1 MSCGT
6 KRNLRIGDVDCDGAC
21 YLPGPFRGN
30 APCSRRY
37 DSEFFNTVYPAGPSY
52 GKTGGCPYTKRH
64 IGFLSNRNESLC
76 RTVYIDRNVQ
86 KDGPGCKTKRK
97 LKENVNMNKI
107 PDPILN
113 RGEGVSREK
122 MIIRTSIIGIIAN
135 VFLAGFKAV
144 IGLMTNSI
152 AIVLDAVNNIS
163 DAGSS
168 LITIVGTKLAGREPD
183 KKHPFGYGRI
193 EYLSAM
199 IISVIVLYAGITSF
213 VESVKQIIHPETPDY
228 NTVSLIIVAVAVVV
242 KILLGRYVKGIG
254 VQVNS
259 DSLINSGED
268 ATLDS
273 IISASTLVAAGIF
286 LIFHISLEAW
296 LGAIISVVIIK
307 SGIEMLR
314 DTISQIL
321 GERNDAELAKEIHR
335 TVTSFPDVQGAY
347 DLVLNNYGPDTWN
360 GSIHIEVPD
369 TYSADQLDQLI
380 REITMKVHHE
390 HHVIL
395 TAIGVYSINTKD
407 EEVIAAQKK
416 VHEIV
421 FSHEHVRQM
430 HGFYLLKDQKSMRF
444 DIVISFNAKDRR
456 AVYNEVVADVQK
468 SFPDYEL
475 QVAMDTDFT
484 EE

>member
-1 MSCGT
+1 MSNPINNIQEMETAGG
-6 KRNLRIGDVDCDGAC
+6 KGA
-21 YLPGPFRGN
+21 
-30 APCSRRY
+30 
-37 DSEFFNTVYPAGPSY
+37 
-52 GKTGGCPYTKRH
+52 
-64 IGFLSNRNESLC
+64 
-76 RTVYIDRNVQ
+76 
-86 KDGPGCKTKRK
+86 
-97 LKENVNMNKI
+97 
-107 PDPILN
+107 
-113 RGEGVSREK
+113 SREK
-122 MIIRTSIIGIIAN
+122 TIVRTSIIGIIAN

-144 IGLMTNSI
+144 IGLATNSI

-168 LITIVGTKLAGREPD
+168 LITIIGTKLAGKEPD

-228 NTVSLIIVAVAVVV
+228 TAVSLIIVAVAVVV
-242 KILLGRYVKGIG
+242 KILLGRYVKGVG
-254 VQVNS
+254 VKVNS

-273 IISASTLVAAGIF
+273 VISASTLVAAGIF
-286 LIFHISLEAW
+286 LIFHVSLEAW
-296 LGAIISVVIIK
+296 LGAIISIVIIK
-307 SGIEMLR
+307 SGIEMLK

-321 GERNDAELAKEIHR
+321 GEKNDPELARSIR
-335 TVTSFPDVQGAY
+335 QTVISFPDVQGAY

-380 REITMKVHHE
+380 RSIQMAVYQQ

-395 TAIGVYSINTKD
+395 TAIGVYSVNTKD
-407 EEVIAAQKK
+407 EEVIDTQKK
-416 VHEIV
+416 VREIV
-421 FSHEHVRQM
+421 FTHPHVKQI
-430 HGFYLLKDQKSMRF
+430 HGFYLLKDEKAMRF
-444 DIVISFNAKDRR
+444 DIVVSFDAENRR
-456 AVYNEVVADVQK
+456 AVYTDVVSDVQK
-468 SFPDYEL
+468 AFPDYTL
-475 QVAMDTDFT
+475 QVAMDTDFA

>member
-1 MSCGT
+1 M
-6 KRNLRIGDVDCDGAC
+6 NM
-21 YLPGPFRGN
+21 
-30 APCSRRY
+30 
-37 DSEFFNTVYPAGPSY
+37 
-52 GKTGGCPYTKRH
+52 
-64 IGFLSNRNESLC
+64 
-76 RTVYIDRNVQ
+76 
-86 KDGPGCKTKRK
+86 
-97 LKENVNMNKI
+97 KETT
-107 PDPILN
+107 
-113 RGEGVSREK
+113 REK
-122 MIIRTSIIGIIAN
+122 TIIKTSVIGIAAN

-144 IGLMTNSI
+144 VGLMTNSI

-168 LITIVGTKLAGREPD
+168 LITIIGTKLAGKAPD

-213 VESVKQIIHPETPDY
+213 VESVKQIIHPETPSY
-228 NTVSLIIVAVAVVV
+228 NAVSLIIVAVAVVV
-242 KILLGRYVKGIG
+242 KILLGRYVKGVG
-254 VQVNS
+254 KRVNS

-268 ATLDS
+268 ALLDS

-296 LGAIISVVIIK
+296 LGAVISVVIIK
-307 SGIEMLR
+307 SGVEMLR

-321 GERNDAELAKEIHR
+321 GERNDAELARSIHR
-335 TVTSFPDVQGAY
+335 TVTGFPDVQGAY

-380 REITMKVHHE
+380 REITMKVFRE

-395 TAIGVYSINTKD
+395 TAIGVYSVNTKD
-407 EEVIAAQKK
+407 PEVIAAHKR
-416 VHEIV
+416 VRELVLAHEYV
-421 FSHEHVRQM
+421 TQM
-430 HGFYLLKDQKSMRF
+430 HGFYLLKDQKKMRF
-444 DIVISFNAKDRR
+444 DIVVSFDAKDRR
-456 AVYNEVVADVQK
+456 AVYAEVVSDVQK
-468 SFPDYEL
+468 AFPDYEL
-475 QVAMDTDFT
+475 QVAMDTDFS

>member
-1 MSCGT
+1 MASLSEIRGT
-6 KRNLRIGDVDCDGAC
+6 EEK
-21 YLPGPFRGN
+21 
-30 APCSRRY
+30 
-37 DSEFFNTVYPAGPSY
+37 
-52 GKTGGCPYTKRH
+52 
-64 IGFLSNRNESLC
+64 ES
-76 RTVYIDRNVQ
+76 
-86 KDGPGCKTKRK
+86 
-97 LKENVNMNKI
+97 
-107 PDPILN
+107 
-113 RGEGVSREK
+113 SREK
-122 MIIRTSIIGIIAN
+122 TIVKTSIIGIIAN

-152 AIVLDAVNNIS
+152 AIILDAVNNIS

-168 LITIVGTKLAGREPD
+168 LITIVGTKLANREPD

-228 NTVSLIIVAVAVVV
+228 NAVSLVIVAVAVAV
-242 KILLGRYVKGIG
+242 KILLGRYVKGVG
-254 VQVNS
+254 VKVNS

-307 SGIEMLR
+307 SGTEMLR

-321 GERNDAELAKEIHR
+321 GERNDKELAKEIHD
-335 TVTSFPDVQGAY
+335 TIMSFPDVQGAY

-380 REITMKVHHE
+380 REITMKVIHE
-390 HHVIL
+390 HQVIL
-395 TAIGVYSINTKD
+395 TAIGVYSVNTRD
-407 EEVIAAQKK
+407 EEIIRAKRQVE
-416 VHEIV
+416 EII
-421 FSHEHVRQM
+421 FAHKYVRQM
-430 HGFYLLKDQKSMRF
+430 HGFYLLKDQKTMRF
-444 DIVISFNAKDRR
+444 DIVISFDAKDRR
-456 AVYNEVVADVQK
+456 AVCSEVIADVQK

>member
-1 MSCGT
+1 MDRVEGT
-6 KRNLRIGDVDCDGAC
+6 
-21 YLPGPFRGN
+21 
-30 APCSRRY
+30 
-37 DSEFFNTVYPAGPSY
+37 
-52 GKTGGCPYTKRH
+52 
-64 IGFLSNRNESLC
+64 
-76 RTVYIDRNVQ
+76 
-86 KDGPGCKTKRK
+86 
-97 LKENVNMNKI
+97 
-107 PDPILN
+107 
-113 RGEGVSREK
+113 REK
-122 MIIRTSIIGIIAN
+122 TIVKTSIIGIIAN
-135 VFLAGFKAV
+135 IFLAGFKAV

-168 LITIVGTKLAGREPD
+168 LITIIGTKLAGREPD

-199 IISVIVLYAGITSF
+199 IISLIVLYAGVTSF
-213 VESVKQIIHPETPDY
+213 GESVKLIIHPKTPRY

-242 KILLGRYVKGIG
+242 KILLGRYVKGVGIK
-254 VQVNS
+254 VNS

-273 IISASTLVAAGIF
+273 IISASTLIAAGIF
-286 LIFHISLEAW
+286 MIFHISLEAW

-321 GERNDAELAKEIHR
+321 GERNDQELAKAIHD
-335 TVTSFPDVQGAY
+335 TVTSFPGVYGAY

-369 TYSADQLDQLI
+369 TYSADKLDQLI
-380 REITMKVHHE
+380 REITMKVLGE

-395 TAIGVYSINTKD
+395 TAIGVYSVNTKD
-407 EEVIAAQKK
+407 EKVIQAKK
-416 VHEIV
+416 QVEEIIL
-421 FSHEHVRQM
+421 SHEYVRQM
-430 HGFYLLKDQKSMRF
+430 HGFYLVMEQKTMRF
-444 DIVISFNAKDRR
+444 DVVISFDAKDRR
-456 AVYNEVVADVQK
+456 VVFNEVVSDVQK
-468 SFPDYEL
+468 AFPDYEL
-475 QVAMDTDFT
+475 QVAMDTDFS

>member
-1 MSCGT
+1 MQS
-6 KRNLRIGDVDCDGAC
+6 
-21 YLPGPFRGN
+21 
-30 APCSRRY
+30 
-37 DSEFFNTVYPAGPSY
+37 
-52 GKTGGCPYTKRH
+52 
-64 IGFLSNRNESLC
+64 LSQLEPQEAKES
-76 RTVYIDRNVQ
+76 
-86 KDGPGCKTKRK
+86 
-97 LKENVNMNKI
+97 
-107 PDPILN
+107 
-113 RGEGVSREK
+113 SREK
-122 MIIRTSIIGIIAN
+122 TIIKTSIIGIIAN

-168 LITIVGTKLAGREPD
+168 LITIVGTKLAGKEPD

-213 VESVKQIIHPETPDY
+213 VESVKQIISPKTPEY
-228 NTVSLIIVAVAVVV
+228 NTVSLIIVAVAVIV
-242 KILLGRYVKGIG
+242 KIVLGRYVKGVGIK
-254 VQVNS
+254 VNS
-259 DSLINSGED
+259 DSLINSGAD

-273 IISASTLVAAGIF
+273 IISASTLLAAGIF

-321 GERNDAELAKEIHR
+321 GERNDKELAKAIYD
-335 TVTSFPDVQGAY
+335 TVLSFPDVQGAY

-369 TYSADQLDQLI
+369 TYSADRLDQLI
-380 REITMKVHHE
+380 REITMKVIHE
-390 HHVIL
+390 HQVIL
-395 TAIGVYSINTKD
+395 TAIGVYSVNTKD
-407 EEVIAAQKK
+407 ETIISTKK
-416 VHEIV
+416 QVEDII
-421 FSHEHVRQM
+421 FSHEYVTQM
-430 HGFYLLKDQKSMRF
+430 HGFYLQKEQKTMRF
-444 DIVISFNAKDRR
+444 DIVVSFNAKERR
-456 AVYNEVVADVQK
+456 AVYNEVLADVQK
-468 SFPDYEL
+468 AFPDYEFQIAL
-475 QVAMDTDFT
+475 DTDFA